1 VDYRGL
7 ANFLSLVS
15 SVSALNFIQTARA
28 FDATKTLST
37 PAFKEYSSL
46 TTEYWEKFVGWI
58 ADKTSEIT
66 TSTVNQKL
74 KLLRR
79 HHYVTIHVMHPENVY
94 VHPDRSMLS
103 YILPF
108 TDIGE
113 CFLREY
119 WDSGLYHEVH
129 GVTVWA
135 RNVDFGGDRQGGEQG
150 EVWCRSRMETFAECP
165 YLQRE
170 V

>member
-37 PAFKEYSSL
+37 PAFKEYSTL

-79 HHYVTIHVMHPENVY
+79 HMYVTIHVMHPENEF
-94 VHPDRSMLS
+94 VHEDRSML
-103 YILPF
+103 F
-108 TDIGE
+108 
-113 CFLREY
+113 
-119 WDSGLYHEVH
+119 
-129 GVTVWA
+129 
-135 RNVDFGGDRQGGEQG
+135 
-150 EVWCRSRMETFAECP
+150 
-165 YLQRE
+165 
-170 V
+170 